1 MCYKYQVKT
10 RYKCMLLSLIQI
22 NQIVVRLKDFYK
34 TISNY
39 NYLSQSFH
47 HTLVL
52 ANKTLIYHLQLAI
65 SSFQVAY
72 DTQYHETAGLTS
84 YYT

>member
-1 MCYKYQVKT
+1 MY
-10 RYKCMLLSLIQI
+10 
-22 NQIVVRLKDFYK
+22 VVVTNTNKSNSCATQRFYK